1 MNYSLDLNT
10 SLESPKLAKEYW
22 DEVEKKG
29 LLGCAI
35 TEKADNNPKG
45 CYLELLKY
53 KPIDK
58 ILIPGITVN
67 TNYGEVLVYSYSS
80 DFYDYG
86 LFYEDNVSLKR
97 LCDFC
102 NKKKYLVSIAHPFGL
117 ISNSATYLM
126 GLNKL
131 EKFIKKNNVGVET
144 FNGVIG
150 YLSYYMY
157 DSFFLRKLRQLLE
170 FFEFHEF
177 FRIIGLGWISKKIT
191 HKIDQKSYDMVYKF
205 AAGIKLG
212 KIAKFITA
220 GSGCPVI
227 DRIGSGVLILDLPKK
242 ILEIED
248 EQIKVKQIL
257 NRIYNKKI
265 KAVGPPG
272 NYTNELFER
281 STHRITKK
289 KAYDDL
295 MFLTKRSVK

>member
-10 SLESPKLAKEYW
+10 SLESPKLAKQYW
-22 DEVEKKG
+22 YEVVKKD

-35 TEKADNNPKG
+35 TENAKNNPKE

-53 KPIDK
+53 KPSDK
-58 ILIPGITVN
+58 LLIPGISVN
-67 TNYGEVLVYSYSS
+67 TNYGEVLVYSYSA

-86 LFYEDNVSLKR
+86 LFYEEKIDLKR

-102 NKKKYLVSIAHPFGL
+102 NKKNYLVSIAHPFGL

-170 FFEFHEF
+170 FFELHEF

-212 KIAKFITA
+212 KMAKFITG
-220 GSGCPVI
+220 GSGTSRL
-227 DRIGSGVLILDLPKK
+227 DRLGSGVLILEIPKK
-242 ILEIED
+242 ILDIED
-248 EQIKVKQIL
+248 EQIRIQKIL
-257 NRIYNKKI
+257 NRI
-265 KAVGPPG
+265 
-272 NYTNELFER
+272 
-281 STHRITKK
+281 
-289 KAYDDL
+289 
-295 MFLTKRSVK
+295 